1 MRPLLEILEDERML
15 MLKQDTI
22 YQNMIRYPGM
32 EASNIL
38 NTRKRIVDGQ
48 LNQIRTEIR
57 EYIVELFKNEN

>member
-32 EASNIL
+32 EASSIL
-38 NTRKRIVDGQ
+38 DTRKRIVDGQ
-48 LNQIRTEIR
+48 LNRIRGEIR
-57 EYIVELFKNEN
+57 EYIVELFKEEN

>member
-57 EYIVELFKNEN
+57 EYIVELFKEEN

>member
-15 MLKQDTI
+15 VLKQDTI

-38 NTRKRIVDGQ
+38 DTRKRIVDGQ
-48 LNQIRTEIR
+48 LNQIRGEIR
-57 EYIVELFKNEN
+57 EYIVELFKEEN

>member
-38 NTRKRIVDGQ
+38 DTRKRIVDGQ
-48 LNQIRTEIR
+48 LNQIRGEIR
-57 EYIVELFKNEN
+57 EYIVELFKEEN